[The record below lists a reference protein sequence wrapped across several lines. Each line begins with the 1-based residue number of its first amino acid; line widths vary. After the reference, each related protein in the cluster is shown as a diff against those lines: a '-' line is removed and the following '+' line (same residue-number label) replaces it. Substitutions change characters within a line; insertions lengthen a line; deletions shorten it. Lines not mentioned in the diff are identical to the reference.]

1 MLQTV
6 RLLMLFEAMTFVMA
20 ALVHSGKFVGGYQHY
35 EARIAETVIAVV
47 LLLGLLFSWLRPDWA
62 RLAAMG
68 AQGAALFGTL
78 IGISTIIVGMGPR
91 TAPDVIYHIAIII
104 VLAFGLALARRIQP
118 GEDVSSE

>member
-6 RLLMLFEAMTFVMA
+6 RLLMLFEAMTFVTA

-47 LLLGLLFSWLRPDWA
+47 LLLGLLFSWLRPAWG
-62 RLAAMG
+62 RLAAVG

-78 IGISTIIVGMGPR
+78 IGIVTVIVGVGPR
-91 TAPDVIYHIAIII
+91 TVPDVIYHIAIMI
-104 VLAFGLALARRIQP
+104 VLVFGLALAFRMGGL
-118 GEDVSSE
+118 GETDA